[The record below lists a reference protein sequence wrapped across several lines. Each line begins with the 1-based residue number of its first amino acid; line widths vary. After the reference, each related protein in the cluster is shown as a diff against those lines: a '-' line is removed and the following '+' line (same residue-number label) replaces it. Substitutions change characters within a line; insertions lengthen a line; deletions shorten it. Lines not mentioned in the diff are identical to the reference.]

1 MTAEAA
7 VEFEALE
14 AQAAAL
20 MAKFTSSGYERV
32 APAFIQP
39 AGLFLD
45 RIGEAM
51 RSRMYVFTDPSGEE
65 LCLRPDLT
73 VPVCRVFLERGQTGL
88 PARFCYNGP
97 AFRTQEGKPDPLRP
111 REFRQSGIEYFGAP
125 SQDADIEVLALLI
138 DAVTIAGL
146 HDFSI
151 RLGHIGIFSRLLE
164 ALDMPKRW
172 RDRLFRAFWPPRIF
186 RDEVRALAEPNGN
199 TDGEGHGA
207 TIETELGLFEYIR
220 ARNIEYIGLRRPE
233 EVIERLKHK
242 AQDAKE
248 QPLPKEYVTLLES
261 YLRIHGPLPDALSEM
276 HTLFDQAGVKMDG
289 VLEELDGL
297 SSAVNK
303 LAKGVPLRFAAD
315 FGRHFS
321 YYTGMV
327 FQIER
332 DGMGIAGQVA
342 GGGRYDTLIRALS
355 GGEFD
360 IPAVGGAIHTERL
373 LAATAGR

>member
-125 SQDADIEVLALLI
+125 FQDV
-138 DAVTIAGL
+138 
-146 HDFSI
+146 
-151 RLGHIGIFSRLLE
+151 FSRLKQAE
-164 ALDMPKRW
+164 RSNFERIVTPLDHLW
-172 RDRLFRAFWPPRIF
+172 YA
-186 RDEVRALAEPNGN
+186 
-199 TDGEGHGA
+199 
-207 TIETELGLFEYIR
+207 
-220 ARNIEYIGLRRPE
+220 
-233 EVIERLKHK
+233 
-242 AQDAKE
+242 
-248 QPLPKEYVTLLES
+248 
-261 YLRIHGPLPDALSEM
+261 
-276 HTLFDQAGVKMDG
+276 
-289 VLEELDGL
+289 
-297 SSAVNK
+297 
-303 LAKGVPLRFAAD
+303 
-315 FGRHFS
+315 
-321 YYTGMV
+321 
-327 FQIER
+327 
-332 DGMGIAGQVA
+332 QVA
-342 GGGRYDTLIRALS
+342 
-355 GGEFD
+355 
-360 IPAVGGAIHTERL
+360 
-373 LAATAGR
+373 